1 MNSKAEMSEKVLS
14 HFFNGKSIGKSLK
27 EMSVDL
33 VKTETEDVV
42 SRWYHAPGT
51 DLFTWTDRG
60 HNIIK
65 QQLHFNGQVVEWN
78 CLEGIRTG
86 LIIEADLGL
95 KPTYNA
101 EGKMEKDHVSQ
112 SIKFDKNP
120 MGNCVDLA
128 LEILENVEFEK
139 PVRLQLVDNFRN
151 PQNIQNMDPQLF
163 LDRFGMALAGA
174 RKPGETVL
182 SRFKKLLK

>member
-1 MNSKAEMSEKVLS
+1 MSGKTEASEKILS
-14 HFFNGKSIGKSLK
+14 HFFSGKNIGKNLK
-27 EMSVDL
+27 EVSVDL

-42 SRWYHAPGT
+42 SRWYHAPST

-78 CLEGIRTG
+78 CLEGIKTG
-86 LIIEADLGL
+86 LVIEADLGL

-101 EGKMEKDHVSQ
+101 EGKLEKDRVSQ
-112 SIKFDKNP
+112 SIKFDRDP
-120 MGNCVDLA
+120 MNNCVELA
-128 LEILENVEFEK
+128 LEIIENVEFEK
-139 PVRLQLVDNFRN
+139 PVQAQLLSNFRN
-151 PQNIQNMDPQLF
+151 PQSITSMDPQHF
-163 LDRFGMALAGA
+163 LDRFGMALKGA
-174 RKPGETVL
+174 RRPGETVL